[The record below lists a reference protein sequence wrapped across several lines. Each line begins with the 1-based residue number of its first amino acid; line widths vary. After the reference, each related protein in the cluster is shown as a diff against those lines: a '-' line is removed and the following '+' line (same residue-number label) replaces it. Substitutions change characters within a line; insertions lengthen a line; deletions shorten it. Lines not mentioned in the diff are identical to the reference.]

1 VAEQTD
7 SQPREEKKSSFG
19 LSQRNQYL
27 VVGVLAAFL
36 VGLLLHQSVAGG
48 QEADAPA
55 VQPQNGNGLE
65 PLPLPLA
72 ALPLPDEPVMPDP
85 VPELARDPFALPD
98 KLRKRLEKQVSTDEG
113 GLTVPIGP
121 DPEIIAE
128 AQTLVVK
135 GIMGRTGNRM
145 AFINNR
151 PIRAG
156 GTIAG
161 FTVVEVRES
170 SVLLN
175 KDDTEVELKL
185 QSVPEGDDDGGY

>member
-1 VAEQTD
+1 MAEQTD
-7 SQPREEKKSSFG
+7 SQPNEKKKSSFG
-19 LSQRNQYL
+19 LSQRNQYI

-36 VGLLLHQSVAGG
+36 VGLLLYQSVASG
-48 QEADAPA
+48 QEADAPDA
-55 VQPQNGNGLE
+55 QPQNGNGLE
-65 PLPLPLA
+65 PLPMPLA

-85 VPELARDPFALPD
+85 VPELARDPFALPARI
-98 KLRKRLEKQVSTDEG
+98 RKRLEKPAPTDES
-113 GLTVPIGP
+113 GLTVPTGP

-128 AQTLVVK
+128 AQALVVK
-135 GIMGRTGNRM
+135 GIMGSTGNRM

-156 GTIAG
+156 GIIAG